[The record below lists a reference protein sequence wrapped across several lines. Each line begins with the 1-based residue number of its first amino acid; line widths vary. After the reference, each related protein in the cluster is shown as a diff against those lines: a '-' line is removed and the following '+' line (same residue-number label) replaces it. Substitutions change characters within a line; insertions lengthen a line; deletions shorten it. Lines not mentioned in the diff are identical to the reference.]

1 MAIRK
6 NKQSGVPAKATKA
19 VAAKPKTGEKK
30 KGSHR
35 KRVSDDDE
43 ALQQE
48 AFDVAE
54 GAEDEATPEF
64 KEATAED
71 EAEAEEAEAEAR
83 DLDIEKIAGE
93 VEAEGHSPADAA
105 DVPDQPDFDLI
116 APLDDSMSISPS
128 MGFGDD
134 PDAEDM
140 ASYAGRS
147 VLGAEERNAGIQ

>member
-6 NKQSGVPAKATKA
+6 NKNSGVPAKATKA

-35 KRVSDDDE
+35 KRVPDDDE

-83 DLDIEKIAGE
+83 DLDI
-93 VEAEGHSPADAA
+93 
-105 DVPDQPDFDLI
+105 
-116 APLDDSMSISPS
+116 
-128 MGFGDD
+128 
-134 PDAEDM
+134 
-140 ASYAGRS
+140 
-147 VLGAEERNAGIQ
+147 

>member
-6 NKQSGVPAKATKA
+6 NKNLGVPAKATKA

-48 AFDVAE
+48 AFDAAE

-71 EAEAEEAEAEAR
+71 EAEAEEAEA
-83 DLDIEKIAGE
+83 
-93 VEAEGHSPADAA
+93 VERIKAYNKASKLNPIDA
-105 DVPDQPDFDLI
+105 LRY
-116 APLDDSMSISPS
+116 
-128 MGFGDD
+128 
-134 PDAEDM
+134 E
-140 ASYAGRS
+140 
-147 VLGAEERNAGIQ
+147 